1 MDNIQIVSL
10 YETVAELTDQM
21 LLAARAGDWDKLIEL
36 EQDCS
41 SKVQVLKDQ
50 DPVALTPEPLL
61 PELRDKKVRFIKKI
75 LADDKEIRDLTE
87 PWMAE
92 LSNMIQSSGTN
103 RKLSNSYGSHA

>member
-1 MDNIQIVSL
+1 MDNLQIISL
-10 YETVAELTDQM
+10 YETVAEITDQM
-21 LLAARAGDWDKLIEL
+21 LLAARAGDWDKLVEL
-36 EQDCS
+36 EVHCS

-50 DPVALTPEPLL
+50 DPVTLTPEPLP